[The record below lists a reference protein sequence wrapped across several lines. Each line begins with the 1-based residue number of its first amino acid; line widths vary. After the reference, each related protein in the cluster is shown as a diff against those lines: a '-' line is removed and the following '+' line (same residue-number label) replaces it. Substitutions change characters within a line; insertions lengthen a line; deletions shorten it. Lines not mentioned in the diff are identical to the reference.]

1 MKRPAQTSMKRF
13 CITFSLIFLSFHV
26 IAEYILPIREYRA
39 VWLTTLNN
47 LDWPRTKANS
57 PLEAEKQRKELT
69 DILDQLKNAG
79 INTVMFQ
86 TRVRGTVV
94 YPSSIEPW
102 DGALTGTPGK
112 SPGYDPLAFAVEECH
127 KRGMEIHAWVVAFSV
142 CKIAAMKALGNSAL
156 PRRRPELCYRSE
168 DQYLMDPGVPE
179 TGDYIAEICDEIAKN
194 YDIDGIHL
202 DYIRY
207 PEHGIRFDDTKTY
220 RRYGNGKNIKQWR
233 SENVTSVVRKIRSV
247 LRARKPWL
255 RLSCSP
261 VGKYA
266 DLPRQSS
273 KGWNARDAV
282 SQDAV
287 AWLNDGL
294 MDVLFPMMYFDN
306 QHFYPFAMDWKQRTK
321 HGVVAPGL
329 GIYLLHPREKDWNIL
344 QIQRQMNYMRQVG
357 LGGYAFFR
365 SKFLTDNVK
374 GIYDWTCAYNR
385 QPALT
390 PAATSLDSIAPSI
403 PNVTAHIRN
412 HRVYLKWQPADDDS
426 SSPIYYNVYRIER
439 DNLLPIALKIAETF
453 YTDAPALPATMH
465 KPYAVTAMDA
475 CGNESEPRVV
485 CAEY

>member
-1 MKRPAQTSMKRF
+1 M
-13 CITFSLIFLSFHV
+13 
-26 IAEYILPIREYRA
+26 PIREYRA
-39 VWLTTLNN
+39 VWLTTLNG
-47 LDWPRTKANS
+47 LDWPRTKAS
-57 PLEAEKQRKELT
+57 GAYEAEKQRKELT
-69 DILDQLKNAG
+69 DILDRLKTAG

-94 YPSSIEPW
+94 YPSDIEPW
-102 DGALTGTPGK
+102 DGSLTGTPGR

-127 KRGMEIHAWVVAFSV
+127 KRGMELHAWVVAFPV
-142 CKIAAMKALGNSAL
+142 CKIAAMKSLGNMSL
-156 PRRRPELCYRSE
+156 PRRHPELCYRSD

-207 PEHGIRFDDTKTY
+207 PERGIRFDDSKTW
-220 RRYGNGKNIKQWR
+220 RRYGNGKPLKQWR
-233 SENVTSVVRKIRSV
+233 SENVTSVVRKIRSA

-273 KGWNARDAV
+273 RGWNARDAV
-282 SQDAV
+282 CQDAV
-287 AWLNDGL
+287 QWLNDGL
-294 MDVLFPMMYFDN
+294 MDVIFPMMYFDN
-306 QHFYPFAMDWKQRTK
+306 EHFYPFAMDWKERVSRGT
-321 HGVVAPGL
+321 VAPGL
-329 GIYLLHPREKDWNIL
+329 GIYLLHPHERDWNI
-344 QIQRQMNYMRQVG
+344 IQVRRQMNYLRHAG
-357 LGGYAFFR
+357 LGGYAYFR

-374 GIYDWTCAYNR
+374 GIYDWTCQYNE

-390 PAATSLDSIAPSI
+390 PAATSLDSIPPSQ
-403 PNVTAHIRN
+403 PYATARISD
-412 HRVYLKWQPADDDS
+412 HRVHLTWQSATDDS
-426 SSPIYYNVYRIER
+426 DGTIYYNVYRVEGY
-439 DNLLPIALKIAETF
+439 NLLPLALKLSGTS